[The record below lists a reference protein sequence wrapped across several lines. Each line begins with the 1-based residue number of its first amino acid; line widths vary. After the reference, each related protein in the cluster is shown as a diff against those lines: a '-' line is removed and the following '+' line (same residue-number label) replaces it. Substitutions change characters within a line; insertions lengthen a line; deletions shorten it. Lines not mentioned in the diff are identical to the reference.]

1 VRYDPDQPV
10 NAAEWLQL
18 DVAERQVAV
27 ERYHKRARI
36 RIPSAHIHAVI
47 HASIETQVAEG
58 HPAATQA
65 LERMQAEGLDRH
77 DAIHAVGSVMAKHM
91 FAIVQEGQ
99 SFDEA
104 AYAAD
109 LGELS
114 AKRWLAEWR
123 DG

>member
-1 VRYDPDQPV
+1 MRYDPDEPV
-10 NAAEWLQL
+10 DAAEWLEF
-18 DVAERQVAV
+18 DETERQLAV

-36 RIPSAHIHAVI
+36 RLPSARVHAIIHA
-47 HASIETQVAEG
+47 AIETQVAEG

-65 LERMQAEGLDRH
+65 LKRLQAEGLDRH
-77 DAIHAVGSVMAKHM
+77 DAIHAVGSVMAKHI
-91 FAIVQEGQ
+91 FGIVKQRH

-123 DG
+123 KG